1 MHTPHRPAGRP
12 SHHGWFTRLGRT
24 APVLLIALA
33 VAGCLPAVTGPLI
46 TAVPTEWVPTSIAL
60 TVQART
66 TPGTPT
72 PTGDPLATHTA
83 LPAASPAGPT
93 PTSTSPLAEAIPSA
107 TPTATPRATASPT
120 PTTAPA
126 IPAAEI
132 EITGPG
138 ALSKVISPIPVRAL
152 LVPGNLGRVT
162 VELLGEDG
170 RVLTRQIVVLNP
182 DLGRKAG
189 LVLDLA
195 YEIPVEVELGRLVIY
210 KQDETGR
217 TTALSSIEVVL
228 LASGQ
233 PDYNPVL
240 DRSASV
246 IIQQPL
252 PGILVQG
259 GAVLV
264 SGLARP
270 STEVS
275 MVAELVGENG
285 QVVGQR
291 VFDVGDGIV
300 PEHMPFTVE
309 IPYSVD
315 EPTWVL
321 LIIRE
326 RGERIPGIIYLIS
339 TEVLLSP

>member
-1 MHTPHRPAGRP
+1 MKFAHRPDGRP
-12 SHHGWFTRLGRT
+12 SPPRWIAGLISRT
-24 APVLLIALA
+24 IPAIFCVLTA
-33 VAGCLPAVTGPLI
+33 AGCLQIDPEQLI
-46 TAVPTEWVPTSIAL
+46 TAVPTEWIPTSIAL
-60 TVQART
+60 TVQAQT
-66 TPGTPT
+66 KPGTPT
-72 PTGDPLATHTA
+72 PV
-83 LPAASPAGPT
+83 SEPAGTSPT
-93 PTSTSPLAEAIPSA
+93 ATAAAGPSITPISPLAEVIPSF
-107 TPTATPRATASPT
+107 TPTSTPRATASPT
-120 PTTAPA
+120 PTAAPE

-152 LVPGNLGRVT
+152 LVPGDLGRVT

-170 RVLTRQIVVLNP
+170 RVLSRQIVVLNP

-195 YEIPVEVELGRLVIY
+195 YELPVEVELGRLVIY
-210 KQDETGR
+210 RLDEHGR
-217 TTALSSIEVVL
+217 TTALSSIELVL

-252 PGILVQG
+252 FGNLVQG

-270 STEVS
+270 STGFS
-275 MVAELVGENG
+275 LVAELIGETG

-291 VFDVGDGIV
+291 VFDVQGGIAL
-300 PEHMPFTVE
+300 EHAPFSVE
-309 IPYSVD
+309 IPYNVD